1 MECVGGKLA
10 LSGVE
15 GLTVGELLDILV
27 RDEPGPA
34 ASTAAA
40 LSAAAGAALVEMAA
54 ERSAEWPEAKGI
66 AAQASARRARLTELA
81 AGSADALSEAM
92 IALERRDG
100 IEPSLRRTV
109 EVLQAIADAAGDVG
123 QLAAYTADRADW
135 QVRPD
140 VGAAAVLAEAAV
152 SIAALLVRANLTV
165 LPGDERRV
173 EVERAAANA
182 AVATRRALEAV

>member
-1 MECVGGKLA
+1 MEHVADKLA
-10 LSGVE
+10 LTGVE

-40 LSAAAGAALVEMAA
+40 LSAAAGAALIEMAA
-54 ERSAEWPEAKGI
+54 ERSADWSEAKGI
-66 AAQASARRARLTELA
+66 AAQASARRARLTQLA

-100 IEPSLRRTV
+100 IERPLRRTV

-123 QLAAYTADRADW
+123 ELAAYAADRADW

-140 VGAAAVLAEAAV
+140 VASAAVLAEAAV

-165 LPGDERRV
+165 LPGDQRRV
-173 EVERAAANA
+173 EVERAATNA
-182 AVATRRALEAV
+182 ATATRRALEAV

>member
-1 MECVGGKLA
+1 MEYVGDRLA
-10 LSGVE
+10 VTGVE

-54 ERSAEWPEAKGI
+54 ERSADWPEAKGI

-81 AGSADALSEAM
+81 AGSADAFSDAI

-100 IEPSLRRTV
+100 IERPLRKTV
-109 EVLQAIADAAGDVG
+109 EVLQSIADAAGDVG
-123 QLAAYTADRADW
+123 ELAAYAADRSDW

-140 VGAAAVLAEAAV
+140 VCAAAVLAEAAV

-165 LPGDERRV
+165 LPGDDRRAA
-173 EVERAAANA
+173 VERAAADASTA
-182 AVATRRALEAV
+182 ARRALEAV

>member
-1 MECVGGKLA
+1 MEYVGDRLA
-10 LSGVE
+10 LTGVE

-40 LSAAAGAALVEMAA
+40 LSAAAAAALIEMAA
-54 ERSAEWPEAKGI
+54 ERSADWSEAKGI

-81 AGSADALSEAM
+81 AGSADALSDAM
-92 IALERRDG
+92 IALERRDR
-100 IEPSLRRTV
+100 IEPPLRKTV
-109 EVLQAIADAAGDVG
+109 EVLQAIADAAGDVAE
-123 QLAAYTADRADW
+123 LAAYAADRADW

-140 VGAAAVLAEAAV
+140 VCSAAVLAEAAV

-182 AVATRRALEAV
+182 SVATRRALEAV